1 MKAIDQGKY
10 GSPGDVLELHE
21 IDKPVVKDDQVL
33 VRVHAAAVAGDDWHI
48 MRGLPYVA
56 RMVTGLFKPKNRVPG
71 LDVAGQVEAVGK
83 NAKQFQPGDQPGD
96 EVFGWCRGAFAEY
109 VSVAK
114 DAPALKPANL
124 TLDQAATVPVSAF
137 TALQGLRDEGRIHP
151 GHKVLITG
159 ASRGVGTF
167 AVQLAKAFEADET
180 AVCSTRD
187 VDLVGSIGAD
197 HVSIAPKRT
206 SPKGPS

>member
-1 MKAIDQGKY
+1 MKAIDQDKY
-10 GSPGDVLELHE
+10 GSPDDVLELQE

-48 MRGLPYVA
+48 MRGVPYVA
-56 RMVTGLFKPKNRVPG
+56 RMVTGLFKPKSRFPG
-71 LDVAGQVEAVGK
+71 LDVVGQVEVVGK
-83 NAKQFQPGDQPGD
+83 NAEQFQPGD
-96 EVFGWCRGAFAEY
+96 EVFGWCRGAFAED
-109 VSVAK
+109 VSVSK
-114 DAPALKPANL
+114 DALALKPANL

-137 TALQGLRDEGRIHP
+137 TALQGLCDKGRILP

-159 ASRGVGTF
+159 ASGGVGTF

-180 AVCSTRD
+180 AVCSTRN

-197 HVSIAPKRT
+197 HLSIAPKGT